1 MFVVIIADS
10 SVDTILENVVSN
22 SSYLTVYNSN
32 YVESVE
38 QLTTYDHLTLA
49 GLRLQ
54 EILLFETDSMFD
66 AVSTPVL
73 VILDTSFDFSK
84 FSNKRVDT
92 DTVFF
97 NSLHNKIKPTAI
109 YGSIVAVTKVLR
121 SANNFQHLL
130 KNENNTVTKTPFTG
144 ACHELFQLIWY
155 SQKIGLKV
163 YEAK

>member
-1 MFVVIIADS
+1 MFVVIVADS
-10 SVDTILENVVSN
+10 SVDTALESVLPKD
-22 SSYLTVYNSN
+22 SYRIAYNSN
-32 YVESVE
+32 CSTSVKH
-38 QLTTYDHLTLA
+38 LTTYDHLTLA

-54 EILLFETDSMFD
+54 DILLFETESMFD
-66 AVSTPVL
+66 AVATPVL
-73 VILDTSFDFSK
+73 VILSELFDFSK

-97 NSLHNKIKPTAI
+97 DSLHNKIEPTAI
-109 YGSIVAVTKVLR
+109 YGSIVSITKVLR
-121 SANNFQHLL
+121 SADKLQHLL
-130 KNENNTVTKTPFTG
+130 KDKNNLITKAPFTG